1 MRSKAKLFFL
11 QVGRALL
18 PVSKPIRKSPQTGSF
33 CGAFGAKCACPP
45 LFRRF
50 SDRFSTAKGKF
61 DATGKSACPAGVGR
75 QRTLWVLGALSACL
89 LLLLSG
95 TLANA
100 QQPLATGAQTNAA
113 DAPNGQP
120 AIQTQNML
128 KVLQEGGALMI
139 PIGVCSFVL
148 LVFVFERAISLRR
161 GRIIPRPFVKR
172 FLEQLRGGQLDAQSA
187 VDLCEKNRS
196 PVAEVFKS
204 AVKKWGKPSVEVE
217 QAIIDSGER
226 VSNNLRRYLRLIN
239 GVATVTPL
247 LGLLGTVVGMI
258 RAFNAIATA
267 DAMGRPELLATGI
280 SQALLTT
287 AAGLSIAIP
296 ALITYLFFVS
306 RVDRLIMDIDAL
318 GQQVVS
324 LIASDGW
331 DQNKANDNKKRRGKA
346 A

>member
-1 MRSKAKLFFL
+1 M
-11 QVGRALL
+11 QC
-18 PVSKPIRKSPQTGSF
+18 KSNLSMKSI
-33 CGAFGAKCACPP
+33 GA
-45 LFRRF
+45 
-50 SDRFSTAKGKF
+50 S
-61 DATGKSACPAGVGR
+61 
-75 QRTLWVLGALSACL
+75 
-89 LLLLSG
+89 LLLSLLLIPLSL
-95 TLANA
+95 TVAQAQLAE
-100 QQPLATGAQTNAA
+100 PSAA
-113 DAPNGQP
+113 PEEQAEPANSGP
-120 AIQTQNML
+120 AIETQNLL
-128 KVLQEGGALMI
+128 KVIRDGGPLMI
-139 PIGVCSFVL
+139 PIGICSFVL

-172 FLEQLRGGQLDAQSA
+172 FIEQLRSGQLNAQSA

-217 QAIIDSGER
+217 QSIIDSGER
-226 VSNNLRRYLRLIN
+226 VSNGLRRYLRLIN
-239 GVATVTPL
+239 GVATVSPL

-258 RAFNAIATA
+258 RAFNSIATA

-287 AAGLSIAIP
+287 AAGLSVAIP
-296 ALITYLFFVS
+296 ALIMYLFFVS

-331 DQNKANDNKKRRGKA
+331 DQSKDDGKKSRGKA